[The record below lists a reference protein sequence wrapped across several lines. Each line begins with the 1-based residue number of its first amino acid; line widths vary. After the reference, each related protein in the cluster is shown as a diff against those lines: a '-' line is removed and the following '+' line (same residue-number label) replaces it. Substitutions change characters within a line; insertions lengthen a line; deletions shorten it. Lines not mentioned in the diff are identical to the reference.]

1 MLVLRS
7 FSYLFLDEFLDLK
20 KKNIVKVNSRKNCN
34 IVFEILIILLHC
46 KYNINIVIFYYDM
59 LNQDVTYTIVRLMYI
74 FILPLKILLYIF
86 NNVFL
91 VFLYLSGACYRF
103 MLTSHDRPRVSLK

>member
-1 MLVLRS
+1 M
-7 FSYLFLDEFLDLK
+7 
-20 KKNIVKVNSRKNCN
+20 NSRKNCN
-34 IVFEILIILLHC
+34 IVFEILIMLIHV

-91 VFLYLSGACYRF
+91 GFLYLSGACYRL

>member
-1 MLVLRS
+1 MFVLRS
-7 FSYLFLDEFLDLK
+7 FSYLFFLDEFLDLK
-20 KKNIVKVNSRKNCN
+20 KYIVKVNSRKNCN
-34 IVFEILIILLHC
+34 IVFEIFIIRLHC

-59 LNQDVTYTIVRLMYI
+59 LNQDVTYTIARLMYI

-91 VFLYLSGACYRF
+91 GFLYLSGACYRF